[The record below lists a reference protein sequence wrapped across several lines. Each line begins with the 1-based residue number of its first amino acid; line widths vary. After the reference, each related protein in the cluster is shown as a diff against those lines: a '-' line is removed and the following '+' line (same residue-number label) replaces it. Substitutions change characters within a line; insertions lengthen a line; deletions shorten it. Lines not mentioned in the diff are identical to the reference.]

1 MTKEE
6 ARKTFLQKRLA
17 LSEGAY
23 QQFNFQLYNQFF
35 TQIDLSFIKCIH
47 IFLPIENKREPDTWP
62 IIDRIRREF
71 SHIRISIPKVVG
83 DQLENI
89 YFEGLHQLKKNK
101 WGILEPEQGLP
112 TPTEKIDIAIV
123 PLLAVDVL
131 GNRVGYGKG
140 FYDRFLARCRP
151 DCQRIGI
158 SFFDTIEKLENVD
171 LTDVRLTRC
180 LTARCLFTFGSN
192 PSERNPT

>member
-17 LSEGAY
+17 LSDGAY
-23 QQFNFQLYNQFF
+23 QQLNFQLYNQFF
-35 TQIDLSFIKCIH
+35 TQIDLSFINCIH

-62 IIDRIRREF
+62 IVDRIRREF
-71 SHIRISIPKVVG
+71 PHVRISIPKVVG

-101 WGILEPEQGLP
+101 WGILEPDLGVP
-112 TPTEKIDIAIV
+112 TPTNKIEMVVV
-123 PLLAVDVL
+123 PLLAFDKS

-140 FYDRFLARCRP
+140 FYDQFLG
-151 DCQRIGI
+151 DCKISCKRIGI
-158 SFFDTIEKLENVD
+158 SLFEPMEVISDTDDNDIV
-171 LTDVRLTRC
+171 LTHC
-180 LTARCLFTFGSN
+180 LV
-192 PSERNPT
+192 PSGLLRFE

>member
-6 ARKTFLQKRLA
+6 ARKAFLQKRLA

-23 QQFNFQLYNQFF
+23 QQLNFQLYNQFF
-35 TQIDLSFIKCIH
+35 AQIDLSFIKCIH
-47 IFLPIENKREPDTWP
+47 FFLPIESKREPDIWP

-71 SHIRISIPKVVG
+71 PHIRMSIPKVVG

-101 WGILEPEQGLP
+101 WGILEPEQGVP
-112 TPTEKIDIAIV
+112 TPTNKIEIVFV
-123 PLLAVDVL
+123 PLLAFDKV

-140 FYDRFLARCRP
+140 FYDQFLG
-151 DCQRIGI
+151 DCKISCKRIGI
-158 SFFDTIEKLENVD
+158 SLFEPIDEISDIVD
-171 LTDVRLTRC
+171 NDITFTHC
-180 LTARCLFTFGSN
+180 LL
-192 PSERNPT
+192 PSGFLKFEV

>member
-6 ARKTFLQKRLA
+6 ARKTFLQQRLA

-23 QQFNFQLYNQFF
+23 QQLNFQLYNQFF

-71 SHIRISIPKVVG
+71 PHVRISIPKVVG

-101 WGILEPEQGLP
+101 WGILEPDLGVP
-112 TPTEKIDIAIV
+112 TPTNKIEMVVV
-123 PLLAVDVL
+123 PLLAFDKS

-140 FYDRFLARCRP
+140 FYDQFLAECRIR
-151 DCQRIGI
+151 CQRVGI
-158 SFFDTIEKLENVD
+158 SLFGPVDAIDGIDEND
-171 LTDVRLTRC
+171 ITLTRC
-180 LTARCLFTFGSN
+180 LTPDHCYSFAGNQQS
-192 PSERNPT
+192 PKH